1 MNNEKYEEIYDKQIS
16 PLYGLM
22 RNVEEDEILINGNCL
37 PHTYSI
43 VEQRVDMTD
52 IECYSVDP
60 PGCEDADDAFS
71 VYEEN
76 GKLYLA
82 IHIADPTEYI
92 NINTDLWK
100 SIENKIVTRYP
111 SNRKPFHMMPSE
123 IMEMSSLMV
132 NKYGNIKNAVSVITE
147 IHKDTY
153 MPIGSVKLLYTIIK
167 LKKENALEY
176 SEACEHSEDIFAIKT
191 SLKISEALVK
201 KRGTKTKG
209 VELNNIST
217 SIVKYINNI
226 PTLENV
232 SSAEKGMKQ
241 MIAEFAIFAN
251 SFVGNYL
258 KIHFNDAGI
267 FRTCNASELL
277 NSSDAINMTGD
288 ELLHAIITQGIQ
300 ADYMSTVSSHD
311 LVGSEEYTH
320 FTSPIRRV
328 SDCICHYL
336 LKYLYLKQTD
346 TSSVSASITPPFTLG
361 ELANISE
368 QCIVVSKQIKK
379 IQYRDSKFRLIQ
391 SMGNIISHKN
401 KLTIRYY
408 ITCYKN
414 GFLNLIIDK
423 IEHYNT
429 YISYSLRKEYF
440 IYVDD
445 PNKKYTIDITRVN
458 CPKKF
463 DEGSIPELDQQFMV

>member
-1 MNNEKYEEIYDKQIS
+1 MNNTYYEKMYDKHIS

-22 RNVEEDEILINGNCL
+22 RKNEEDKILINGNNL
-37 PHTYSI
+37 PHKYSI
-43 VEQRVDMTD
+43 VEQRVDITD

-71 VYEEN
+71 VYYEN
-76 GKLYLA
+76 DKLYLA

-111 SNRKPFHMMPSE
+111 SNRKPFHMMPDE
-123 IMEMSSLMV
+123 IMEISSLMV
-132 NKYGNIKNAVSVITE
+132 NRYGNIKNAVSVITE
-147 IHKDTY
+147 IHKETY
-153 MPIGSVKLLYTIIK
+153 IPVGNVKLLYTRIK
-167 LKKENALEY
+167 VKNENALTY

-201 KRGTKTKG
+201 KRGNATKG
-209 VELNNIST
+209 VVLNNIST
-217 SIVKYINNI
+217 SIVKYTNNI

-232 SSAEKGMKQ
+232 SSTEKSMKQ

-251 SFVGNYL
+251 SFIGNYL
-258 KIHFNDAGI
+258 KVHFNGSGI

-277 NSSDAINMTGD
+277 NSSEVINMTGD

-328 SDCICHYL
+328 SDCVCHYL
-336 LKYLYLKQTD
+336 LKYLYLKQHD
-346 TSSVSASITPPFTLG
+346 TSLNPPFTLE
-361 ELANISE
+361 ELTKISE
-368 QCIVVSKQIKK
+368 KCIDVSKQIKK
-379 IQYRDSKFRLIQ
+379 IQYRDSKYRLIQ
-391 SMGNIISHKN
+391 VMNNMLLQKS
-401 KLTIRYY
+401 KLTITYY
-408 ITCYKN
+408 ITSYKN
-414 GFLNLIIDK
+414 GFLNIIIDK
-423 IEHYNT
+423 INNYNT
-429 YISYSLRKEYF
+429 YLSYTLRKKDF
-440 IYVDD
+440 VYVND
-445 PNKKYTIDITRVN
+445 PKKKYTIEICQVN

-463 DEGSIPELDQQFMV
+463 DEGSIPELDQQFTV

>member
-201 KRGTKTKG
+201 KEELERRG
-209 VELNNIST
+209 
-217 SIVKYINNI
+217 
-226 PTLENV
+226 
-232 SSAEKGMKQ
+232 
-241 MIAEFAIFAN
+241 
-251 SFVGNYL
+251 
-258 KIHFNDAGI
+258 
-267 FRTCNASELL
+267 
-277 NSSDAINMTGD
+277 
-288 ELLHAIITQGIQ
+288 
-300 ADYMSTVSSHD
+300 
-311 LVGSEEYTH
+311 
-320 FTSPIRRV
+320 
-328 SDCICHYL
+328 
-336 LKYLYLKQTD
+336 
-346 TSSVSASITPPFTLG
+346 
-361 ELANISE
+361 
-368 QCIVVSKQIKK
+368 
-379 IQYRDSKFRLIQ
+379 
-391 SMGNIISHKN
+391 
-401 KLTIRYY
+401 
-408 ITCYKN
+408 
-414 GFLNLIIDK
+414 
-423 IEHYNT
+423 
-429 YISYSLRKEYF
+429 
-440 IYVDD
+440 
-445 PNKKYTIDITRVN
+445 
-458 CPKKF
+458 
-463 DEGSIPELDQQFMV
+463 

>member
-1 MNNEKYEEIYDKQIS
+1 MNNTYYEKMYDKHIS
-16 PLYGLM
+16 PLYGLL
-22 RNVEEDEILINGNCL
+22 RKKEEDEILINGNYL
-37 PHTYSI
+37 PHAYSV
-43 VEQRVDMTD
+43 VEQRVDMTN

-76 GKLYLA
+76 DKLYLA

-111 SNRKPFHMMPSE
+111 SNRKPFHMMPDE
-123 IMEMSSLMV
+123 IMEISSLMV
-132 NKYGNIKNAVSVITE
+132 NKYGDVKNAVSVITE
-147 IHKDTY
+147 IHKETY
-153 MPIGSVKLLYTIIK
+153 LPIGNVKLLYTRIK
-167 LKKENALEY
+167 VKKENALEY
-176 SEACEHSEDIFAIKT
+176 SEACGYCEEIFAIKT
-191 SLKISEALVK
+191 SLKISEALIQR
-201 KRGTKTKG
+201 RGTRTRG
-209 VELNNIST
+209 VVLNNIST
-217 SIVKYINNI
+217 SIVKYENNI
-226 PTLENV
+226 PTLESV

-258 KIHFNDAGI
+258 KLHFDNAGI

-277 NSSDAINMTGD
+277 NSDDVINMTGD
-288 ELLHAIITQGIQ
+288 ELLHEIITRGIQ

-336 LKYLYLKQTD
+336 LKYLYLKQNN
-346 TSSVSASITPPFTLG
+346 SSLKSPFTLE
-361 ELANISE
+361 ELTTLSE
-368 QCIVVSKQIKK
+368 SCITVSKQIKK
-379 IQYRDSKFRLIQ
+379 VQYKDTKHRLIQ
-391 SMGNIISHKN
+391 VMNNMLLTKS
-401 KLTIRYY
+401 KLTISYY
-408 ITCYKN
+408 ITGYKN

-423 IEHYNT
+423 IESYNT
-429 YISYSLRKEYF
+429 YLSYTLRVANYTY
-440 IYVDD
+440 INN
-445 PNKKYTIDITRVN
+445 PHKKYIIEISEVN

-463 DEGSIPELDQQFMV
+463 DEGSIPELDKQFKI

>member
-1 MNNEKYEEIYDKQIS
+1 MNNTYYEKTYDKQIS

-22 RNVEEDEILINGNCL
+22 RNSEEDKILMGVNSI
-37 PHTYSI
+37 PHKYSI

-52 IECYSVDP
+52 IDCYSVDP

-76 GKLYLA
+76 NKLYLA

-111 SNRKPFHMMPSE
+111 SNRKPFHMMPDE
-123 IMEMSSLMV
+123 IMEISSLMV
-132 NKYGNIKNAVSVITE
+132 NKYGDIKNALSVITE
-147 IHKDTY
+147 IHKETY
-153 MPIGSVKLLYTIIK
+153 IPIGNVKLLYTGIK
-167 LKKENALEY
+167 LKKENALTY
-176 SEACEHSEDIFAIKT
+176 SEACERSEDIFAIKT

-201 KRGTKTKG
+201 KRGARTKG

-217 SIVKYINNI
+217 SIVKYTNNI

-258 KIHFNDAGI
+258 KVHFNEAGI

-277 NSSDAINMTGD
+277 NSSEVINMTGD

-328 SDCICHYL
+328 SDCVCHYL
-336 LKYLYLKQTD
+336 LKYIYLKQHD
-346 TSSVSASITPPFTLG
+346 TSLKPPFTLE
-361 ELANISE
+361 ELTKISKK
-368 QCIVVSKQIKK
+368 CIDISKQIKK
-379 IQYRDSKFRLIQ
+379 IQYRDSKYRLIQ
-391 SMGNIISHKN
+391 TMDNMLLKKE

-423 IEHYNT
+423 IDNYNT
-429 YISYSLRKEYF
+429 YLSYTLRREYF

-445 PNKKYTIDITRVN
+445 PNKKYTIEIYKVN

-463 DEGSIPELDQQFMV
+463 DEGSIPELDKQFNV